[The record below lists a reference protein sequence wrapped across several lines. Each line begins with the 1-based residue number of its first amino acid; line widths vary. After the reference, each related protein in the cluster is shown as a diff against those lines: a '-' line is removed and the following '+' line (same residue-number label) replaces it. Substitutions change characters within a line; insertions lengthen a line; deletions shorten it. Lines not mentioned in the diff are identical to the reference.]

1 MKTLNKIRH
10 SRPAKSLPQKLAFSF
25 LALLFGFGLGVF
37 AKFLDG
43 LSADQIPQWLSF
55 FDIRNFFGLPLPWVF
70 TTLVIILIVILM
82 AWLLPSSVNL
92 NEQSSDRLFM
102 AWNILTVVW
111 VILAFWLSYKV
122 FCRTQVIGKYVN
134 F

>member
-1 MKTLNKIRH
+1 M
-10 SRPAKSLPQKLAFSF
+10 PAKELNGLIIPLVCFHAAY
-25 LALLFGFGLGVF
+25 ALGGT
-37 AKFLDG
+37 
-43 LSADQIPQWLSF
+43 F
-55 FDIRNFFGLPLPWVF
+55 FRSPKYAWVF

-111 VILAFWLSYKV
+111 VILAFWLLVSIDSGRRFVGY
-122 FCRTQVIGKYVN
+122 GA
-134 F
+134 